1 MLNASKYFMVY
12 NPYPL
17 AIRVSVVI
25 CSFLSHILALNQS
38 IQDYSSHYSMDTPP
52 RTPPDSLHIHYCDFA
67 YEHRGPF
74 RMAVAD
80 VGETTAKTFAE
91 LIPLSYSHGAP
102 VCLTNIVAPQTTV
115 RLNYGYLRWQSQTSL
130 VTSS

>member
-1 MLNASKYFMVY
+1 
-12 NPYPL
+12 
-17 AIRVSVVI
+17 
-25 CSFLSHILALNQS
+25 
-38 IQDYSSHYSMDTPP
+38 MDTPP

-91 LIPLSYSHGAP
+91 LIIPLSYSCGAP

-115 RLNYGYLRWQSQTSL
+115 RLDDGYLRWQNQTPL